1 MGDEDIRLRIEASI
15 ESVEGATAGRGPEST
30 RFTVEVLRAV
40 PELIEGLSSSGS
52 AAAAALGGALRACWE
67 LTTDEWSSPA
77 QLLASLART
86 LELVQEANAVARSAG
101 AAPVVDAPGLEETRR
116 TLSAFLEAGPRDAV
130 RDLGDVALPDL
141 AGLLVPGADAPALTW
156 ALPPGPEP
164 AEADEMPADAFDQP
178 FTATPVPR
186 GARDDAA
193 GGGGRLYEVWYG
205 TNRVRRDG
213 AEPAELFGT
222 SADPDGRVHFGT
234 CSVEIPK
241 SHRFGSLGTPWW
253 KRWARFELTDD
264 HLRLREVKEQASGD
278 AFFGAMKS
286 ELGGLREGDRQALV
300 YLHGYNVAFE
310 EAALRGAQMGF
321 DLKVPGVTAFY
332 SWPSSASLEG
342 YFADQDRIEAS
353 EPQIAEFLVRMVR
366 DSGAR
371 KVHLLAHSMGNRGLA
386 RAIQRIAA
394 QAHEAG
400 DVRFGQIILAA
411 PDVSVGLFK
420 EIARVYPE
428 LSERTTLYASA
439 KDRALAMSKFL
450 QDATRAGFT
459 PPITVVPG
467 IDTVE
472 VTDIDVTLLG
482 HGYYGD
488 AEAVLYDMSQL
499 LTANAEPA
507 MRPRLRAVDGT
518 DGPYWRIGA

>member
-1 MGDEDIRLRIEASI
+1 MA
-15 ESVEGATAGRGPEST
+15 
-30 RFTVEVLRAV
+30 EV
-40 PELIEGLSSSGS
+40 
-52 AAAAALGGALRACWE
+52 
-67 LTTDEWSSPA
+67 
-77 QLLASLART
+77 
-86 LELVQEANAVARSAG
+86 
-101 AAPVVDAPGLEETRR
+101 
-116 TLSAFLEAGPRDAV
+116 AV
-130 RDLGDVALPDL
+130 RDLGEVVLPDL
-141 AGLLVPGADAPALTW
+141 PGLPGSGGGTPALVW
-156 ALPPGPEP
+156 PLPPTPEP
-164 AEADEMPADAFDQP
+164 AERAEPSEETAPGGEMPAGAFDQP
-178 FTATPVPR
+178 FSATPTET
-186 GARDDAA
+186 GTGEETAES
-193 GGGGRLYEVWYG
+193 GGRRYEVWYG

-213 AEPAELFGT
+213 ASPAELFGT
-222 SADPDGRVHFGT
+222 SADPDGTVHFGT
-234 CSVEIPK
+234 CTVEIPK

-253 KRWARFELTDD
+253 KRWARFEFNDD
-264 HLRLREVKEQASGD
+264 QLRLKEVKEHGSGD
-278 AFFGAMKS
+278 EFFGALQS
-286 ELGGLREGDRQALV
+286 ELGDLPDDDRQALV

-310 EAALRGAQMGF
+310 DAALRAAQMGF

-332 SWPSSASLEG
+332 SWPSSASFEG

-353 EPQIAEFLVRMVR
+353 EPQIAEFLIRMVR
-366 DSGAR
+366 ESGAR

-394 QAHEAG
+394 QASEAG

-420 EIARVYPE
+420 EIAQVYPQ

-507 MRPRLRAVDGT
+507 IRPRLRAVVGT